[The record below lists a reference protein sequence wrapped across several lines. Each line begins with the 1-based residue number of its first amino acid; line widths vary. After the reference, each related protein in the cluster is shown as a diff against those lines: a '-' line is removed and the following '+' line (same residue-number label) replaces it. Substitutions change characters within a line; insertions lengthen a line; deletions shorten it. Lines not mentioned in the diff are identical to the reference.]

1 MNLFKK
7 VLKLS
12 GTGFT
17 NGQYYESMN
26 MALKRLNNEHTMLH
40 YPLFVKDSDSFIQ
53 AQRNLTDY
61 CIALLKPIH
70 NKEILEIGCG
80 NGIQALYINASHN
93 PSSIT
98 GIDLNKANIDIAN
111 SEKESANAHN
121 VKFIVGDAQN
131 LTTIES
137 ESIDVL
143 LNIESAFHYPD
154 KVKFLGEIQRVLK
167 PGGQFLIAD
176 ILSTR
181 KKREGIMKIWGK
193 PMGHHFWN
201 HKRYSHEFS
210 KSELIIDHT
219 EDISHQVRKG
229 WSMYRNWIPKIKMDS
244 LLQNIAFRIFYIINV
259 RINIY
264 FLNNRQQYLIFVGT
278 KPSVHSDRHGYLIR

>member
-7 VLKLS
+7 ILKLS

-40 YPLFVKDSDSFIQ
+40 YPLFVKETDSFFQ
-53 AQRNLTDY
+53 AQKNLTDY
-61 CIALLKPIH
+61 CISLLKPIRG
-70 NKEILEIGCG
+70 KEILEIGCG
-80 NGIQALYINASHN
+80 NGIQALYINACHS
-93 PSSIT
+93 PACIT
-98 GIDLNKANIDIAN
+98 GIDLNQANIDIAN
-111 SEKESANAHN
+111 GEKDGANAEN
-121 VKFIVGDAQN
+121 VRFFVDDAQK
-131 LTTIES
+131 LTNIES
-137 ESIDVL
+137 GSIDVL

-154 KVKFLGEIQRVLK
+154 KVSFLREIHRVLK

-193 PMGHHFWN
+193 PMIHNFWN
-201 HKRYSHEFS
+201 QNRYYMEFS
-210 KSELIIDHT
+210 KSELNIDHS

-229 WSMYRNWIPKIKMDS
+229 WSIYRNWLPKIKMKMF
-244 LLQNIAFRIFYIINV
+244 LQNVAFRIFYIINA

-264 FLNNRQQYLIFVGT
+264 FLNRRQLYFIFVGSKT
-278 KPSVHSDRHGYLIR
+278 C